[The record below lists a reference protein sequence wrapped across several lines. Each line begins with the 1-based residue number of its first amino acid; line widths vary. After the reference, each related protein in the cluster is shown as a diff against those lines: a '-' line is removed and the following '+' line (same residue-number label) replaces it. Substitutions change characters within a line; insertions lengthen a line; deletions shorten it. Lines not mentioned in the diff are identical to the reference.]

1 MKYVNIIVVVKIRE
15 RIKYIK
21 YLYEWQK
28 KSDIRYHFKKI
39 MIDVMEMGT
48 LFEI

>member
-1 MKYVNIIVVVKIRE
+1 MA
-15 RIKYIK
+15 
-21 YLYEWQK
+21 K

-48 LFEI
+48 LFEIWIVV